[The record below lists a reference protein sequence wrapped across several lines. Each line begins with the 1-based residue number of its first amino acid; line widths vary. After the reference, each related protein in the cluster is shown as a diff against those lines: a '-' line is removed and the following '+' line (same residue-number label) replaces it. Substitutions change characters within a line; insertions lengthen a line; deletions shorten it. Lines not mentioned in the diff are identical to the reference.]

1 MPERQSRHPD
11 NDLIDSMSD
20 APGQQSSSGGSVARD
35 VGKRDEVK
43 QVLEGENT
51 ERVRGSD
58 NPQADARKGGK
69 TLAEMQGGGSS

>member
-20 APGQQSSSGGSVARD
+20 APGPQSSSGGGVARD
-35 VGKRDEVK
+35 VGKRDELK

-58 NPQADARKGGK
+58 NPQADARKGDK
-69 TLAEMQGGGSS
+69 TLSHMQDGGN